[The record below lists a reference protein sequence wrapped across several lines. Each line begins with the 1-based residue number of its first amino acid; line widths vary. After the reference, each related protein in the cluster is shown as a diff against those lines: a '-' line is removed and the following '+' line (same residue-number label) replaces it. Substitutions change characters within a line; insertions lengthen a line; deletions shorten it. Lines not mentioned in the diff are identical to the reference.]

1 TKTNSFCFEC
11 IVFWQT
17 TVTMEEKMIRVSALL
32 DAQMD
37 FRKIAKL
44 IPCSLGLVSKVKK
57 LKDEGQDLGRKP
69 GSGGHNKK
77 RTVEFLADLSDTIEA
92 SPTTSMRKQ
101 AKNLGVSKDTIRNAV
116 QDLSRAKITQKW
128 CEENLAAF
136 WPYPDCNPLDYGI
149 WGVMERKTCSISHAS
164 VHALKAVVE
173 KEWAEMSVDFIGKTC
188 KAFRPRIEAM
198 LKANGGHFEL
208 QGYYNHTVVNI
219 LEVKAENVKL
229 MLSDAAAYMLKC
241 GGQLKIYILIFFM

>member
-1 TKTNSFCFEC
+1 
-11 IVFWQT
+11 
-17 TVTMEEKMIRVSALL
+17 MEEKMIWVSALL

-116 QDLSRAKITQKW
+116 QDLSRVSYVRRRHT
-128 CEENLAAF
+128 
-136 WPYPDCNPLDYGI
+136 
-149 WGVMERKTCSISHAS
+149 
-164 VHALKAVVE
+164 
-173 KEWAEMSVDFIGKTC
+173 
-188 KAFRPRIEAM
+188 RPRLPRSGVRRIGSILAM
-198 LKANGGHFEL
+198 VHVATIKPGL
-208 QGYYNHTVVNI
+208 QST
-219 LEVKAENVKL
+219 
-229 MLSDAAAYMLKC
+229 
-241 GGQLKIYILIFFM
+241 